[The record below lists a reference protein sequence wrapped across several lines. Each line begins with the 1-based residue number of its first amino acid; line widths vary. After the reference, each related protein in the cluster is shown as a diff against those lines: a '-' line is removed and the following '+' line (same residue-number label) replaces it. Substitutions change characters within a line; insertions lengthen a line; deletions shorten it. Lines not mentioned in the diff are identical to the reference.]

1 MHIEFL
7 GAANVVT
14 GSNYLITTDKH
25 KILIDCGLFQGS
37 DQLEKLNFKDFDFEP
52 SEIDFLLLSHA
63 HIDHSGRIPKL
74 VKDGFKGKI
83 ICTKATKDLCNIM
96 LLDSAH
102 IQESDV
108 EWENKW
114 RKRAGKPL
122 IKPLY
127 TVDDAQISL
136 RYFDSVLYDQKIK
149 INDNVSV
156 RFKDAGHILGSS
168 IVELWI
174 TEHNKTT
181 KLVFSGDL
189 GTSNKP
195 ILRDPAPIEDADY
208 LIMESTYGGRLH
220 PDLKESKEK
229 LFEIINDTVSKGGSV
244 IIPSFAVGRT
254 QELIYELNK
263 YYKNNKDLEA
273 YMRIPIYIDSPMAVS
288 ATNVFKENTYCFDD
302 EAKKLILEG
311 DNPFEFENLHYVK
324 SQQESM
330 RLNKTN
336 YPKVIISASGMCEA
350 GRIRHHLKHNIWKK
364 SNSVVFVG
372 YQAEGTLGRKI
383 RDGAKKV
390 KILGEKIVVDAN
402 IHSIEGFSG
411 HGDQNDLL
419 DWLKG
424 FRKTPKKIFIVHG
437 ERKSSEALEKIIHEK
452 FNIST
457 FIPKMGDVYEFKN
470 ERFESHKDKFVEPL
484 KQKEDIEK
492 ELQQVYDQ
500 FESLVLKT
508 DKIIDGKFITE
519 EYDNLKN
526 RLLELQQKLLDVS
539 MMISK

>member
-83 ICTKATKDLCNIM
+83 ICTKATNDLCNIM

-457 FIPKMGDVYEFKN
+457 FIPKMGDVYKFKN
-470 ERFESHKDKFVEPL
+470 ERFESHEDKFVEPL